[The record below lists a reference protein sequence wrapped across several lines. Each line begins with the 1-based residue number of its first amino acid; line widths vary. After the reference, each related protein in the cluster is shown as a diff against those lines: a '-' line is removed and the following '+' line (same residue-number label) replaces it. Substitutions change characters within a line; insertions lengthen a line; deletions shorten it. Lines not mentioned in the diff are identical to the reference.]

1 MTTERDAVPPPFL
14 QHGHTPT
21 SSKPAPMIEKIRII
35 HLAGTTGEY
44 RRSISQIFVYC
55 EATTPDGKPV
65 KITPRYL
72 ESLMRFGKLPYM
84 DVGLHSKQNDE
95 LDELATRLYRAAA
108 ENLGKTEA
116 LALVQSI
123 TAGIASIALFPDVIL
138 DRSEEI
144 VAA

>member
-1 MTTERDAVPPPFL
+1 
-14 QHGHTPT
+14 
-21 SSKPAPMIEKIRII
+21 MIEKIRII
-35 HLAGTTGEY
+35 HLAGTTGEHH
-44 RRSISQIFVYC
+44 RSISQIFVYC
-55 EATTPDGKPV
+55 EATPEGKPV

-108 ENLGKTEA
+108 EKFSKTEA
-116 LALVQSI
+116 LILVQGI
-123 TAGIASIALFPDVIL
+123 TTGIASIALFPDVVL

-144 VAA
+144 AAAV